1 MDRSRT
7 GRLYWTDRTRV
18 GDRNGVRNRIRK
30 TERNDCTDDQNEVR
44 KDSHVS
50 GMRRLVKDFREIERV
65 DLW

>member
-18 GDRNGVRNRIRK
+18 GNRNRVRNRIRK
-30 TERNDCTDDQNEVR
+30 TEWNGYTDDQDQVR
-44 KDSHVS
+44 KDIHVS
-50 GMRRLVKDFREIERV
+50 GMSRLVKDSREIERV